1 MKPSS
6 TLKLIGAGILASSI
20 TFMPMTVPASAQV
33 ATPRESSQGT
43 TTTTTEER
51 HDNTGLWGLLG
62 LTGLFG
68 LLKGKESRN
77 SRDDAPAYRDPSIR

>member
-20 TFMPMTVPASAQV
+20 TFIPMTVPASAQV

-43 TTTTTEER
+43 TITTTEER
-51 HDNTGLWGLLG
+51 QDNTGLWGLLG

-68 LLKGKESRN
+68 LLKGKENRN